1 MTVVLGLDQSL
12 TSFGAARVG
21 SDPGCPAE
29 LHRWRP
35 GARRGHERLEWLLG
49 NVEEAARGA
58 DLALIEG
65 LAFGAKGS
73 SLLDLAGLF
82 GVVTHRLWQ
91 IGVPYAVVPPSCR
104 MKYLTGKGQAD
115 KDTCLLAVV
124 RRFPGIEVD
133 GNDTADALTI
143 AAMGADWAGFPLADM
158 PAAHRAALTA
168 KNSKGKPAIAWPA
181 LRKEALNVR

>member
-1 MTVVLGLDQSL
+1 MGGWKFVWI
-12 TSFGAARVG
+12 
-21 SDPGCPAE
+21 GCPAE

-91 IGVPYAVVPPSCR
+91 IGVPYAVVPPSCGPGVPTPCST
-104 MKYLTGKGQAD
+104 Y
-115 KDTCLLAVV
+115 LLAVV